1 MGSGRLAL
9 RDFWKPADLAVVAHN
24 RRRLTMA
31 SVVVALGATVAA
43 PTLAAAGSP
52 PPPPPPPHAAG
63 PTINVDPPTPD
74 GNAHHPLILET
85 NLNGVNVTPLIT
97 SGSPIGYTPTQ
108 IKSYLGLTGTGSGQ
122 TIAIVTAYNA
132 PTIAA
137 DLATFDTTFGLA
149 APPSLKKV
157 SQSGSTTSLP
167 ATDAG
172 WALEASLD
180 VEWAHAVAP
189 GASLLLVE

>member
-1 MGSGRLAL
+1 MIPSQGWLAPVWVSSGEGPCTKFKRGRTITTLPP
-9 RDFWKPADLAVVAHN
+9 DEVDDL
-24 RRRLTMA
+24 L
-31 SVVVALGATVAA
+31 
-43 PTLAAAGSP
+43 
-52 PPPPPPPHAAG
+52 PPPPHAAG

-137 DLATFDTTFGLA
+137 DLATFDTTFHVA
-149 APPSLKKV
+149 A
-157 SQSGSTTSLP
+157 GNTTRLGVITLRDLP
-167 ATDAG
+167 
-172 WALEASLD
+172 
-180 VEWAHAVAP
+180 
-189 GASLLLVE
+189 